1 MNNQDTF
8 HIPSG
13 QRQLFLD
20 DHGIESLDGLS
31 RTVHQPDK
39 KGAVIRPEPGLSGR
53 EQHSIQTHSAPIWDA
68 DRNVW
73 QLWCSSPTT
82 ISASGY
88 FESDDGLHWYK
99 PVMNQ
104 VEYRGARANHFV
116 DYTLRGHREGP
127 ATVIYDPDDS
137 DPARRYK
144 SATFGSRTH
153 DVGFAVS
160 PDGMRWT
167 GLDEVPAVP
176 SQDTHSLYFD
186 EQERLFILKT
196 KHAGPIF
203 LPPDA
208 PNIPGDEA
216 GHNSRSAS
224 LSTSTD
230 FANWTAPEMSFFA
243 DERDQEIGRLAIEAT
258 LVDPTRR
265 QPEFNVPETYNAQ
278 VYDLSV
284 FRYEGLYVGLAMMF
298 YRSARLPK
306 EWPGFDEMDLPEPIL
321 STVRRGGDWTGIWH
335 IQMLSSRDLRSWER
349 VGDRQPFLTPSRIDS
364 GAYDTLCLGQ
374 PAEPVP
380 RGEELW
386 FYYTGIR
393 SYAIASLKFRDQG
406 AVCLAVLRRDGFV
419 SLDAGEDEGE
429 LITNPFRWTGSSL
442 DVNVDAAGGEL
453 MVQVLGAD
461 GSELA
466 TSVPV
471 NGDQT
476 DARVIWS
483 QGDAEMREGQEV
495 RLRFQL
501 RNASFYSFWFE
512 EG

>member
-1 MNNQDTF
+1 MNKQDTF
-8 HIPSG
+8 QVSGG

-39 KGAVIRPEPGLSGR
+39 KGAVIRPEAGLSGR
-53 EQHSIQTHSAPIWDA
+53 EQHSIQTHSAPIWDSE
-68 DRNVW
+68 RKVW

-104 VEYRGARANHFV
+104 VEYRGSRANHFV
-116 DYTLRGHREGP
+116 DYALRGHREGP
-127 ATVIYDPDDS
+127 ATVVYDPF
-137 DPARRYK
+137 DPDPGRRYK
-144 SATFGSRTH
+144 SATFSSRDH

-160 PDGMRWT
+160 PDGMQWA
-167 GLDEVPAVP
+167 GLDNVPAVP
-176 SQDTHSLYFD
+176 SQDTHSLSFD
-186 EQERLFILKT
+186 QQEQLFILKT

-208 PNIPGDEA
+208 PHIPGDEA
-216 GHNSRSAS
+216 GHNSRAAS

-243 DERDQEIGRLAIEAT
+243 DERDQEIGRLVIEET
-258 LVDPTRR
+258 LADSTRR
-265 QPEFNVPETYNAQ
+265 KPEFNVPETYNAQ
-278 VYDLSV
+278 VYNLSV
-284 FRYEGLYVGLAMMF
+284 FRYEGRYVGLAMMF
-298 YRSARLPK
+298 YRSARVPK
-306 EWPGFDEMDLPEPIL
+306 EWPGFDEMDLPESIL
-321 STVRRGGDWTGIWH
+321 ATVRRGGDWTGIWH

-349 VGDRQPFLTPSRIDS
+349 VGDRQPFITPSRLHS
-364 GAYDTLCLGQ
+364 GAYDTLCIGQ

-393 SYAIASLKFRDQG
+393 SYAIASLKYRDQG

-419 SLDAGEDEGE
+419 SLDAGEEEGE
-429 LITNPFRWTGSSL
+429 LVTRPFRWTGGSFHANL
-442 DVNVDAAGGEL
+442 NAVGGDL
-453 MVQVLGAD
+453 KAQVLAAD
-461 GSELA
+461 GSILA
-466 TSVPV
+466 TSLPV
-471 NGDQT
+471 TGDQT
-476 DARVIWS
+476 DARVEWS
-483 QGDAEMREGQEV
+483 QDGAALKKGLEV
-495 RLRFQL
+495 RLRFSL
-501 RNASFYSFWFE
+501 RNASFYSYWFE
-512 EG
+512 ER